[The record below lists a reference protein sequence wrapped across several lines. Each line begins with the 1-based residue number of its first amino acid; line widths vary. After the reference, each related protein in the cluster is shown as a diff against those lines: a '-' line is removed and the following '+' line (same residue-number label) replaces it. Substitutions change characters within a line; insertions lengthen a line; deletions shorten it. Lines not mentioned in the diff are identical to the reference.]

1 MPLSHS
7 APKPLSPLRVSML
20 IILLALVDISQFADP
35 VEALQDPKAVDHA
48 AKLRKSGA
56 RPTEIAADLAKT
68 FRLDADGAALVL
80 GKVDVSAGEA
90 RPALEAVFR
99 IGAAE
104 SVAALSRAGYPI
116 DDVAR
121 DLRRVP
127 GATSRDVHASLSRAD
142 FKAVDVQRV
151 AIHVLMFTA
160 GEYATAMKE
169 DGASIVEVAHVL
181 KDAYRLEPAP
191 AGDTLVLGAGF
202 SKELVP
208 GAFRLV
214 WGLTVQEA
222 FKALQDMSVTFASL
236 WNALAYG
243 GYEAVTPQIHRYRI
257 PDYRPGYSGQ
267 TLDNVGVVDPS
278 KVTPASDPWNGE
290 VEILLGHRDLDEL
303 TVKLGGRVGE
313 ILGREPH
320 LFQADGETHDGE
332 WLRVRFNDFPS
343 GLLAVSRVGKTG
355 YAEGVSSLAY
365 HILDEELITGPL
377 SAFEIVLGDPV
388 GTGTL
393 TVPAGTY
400 GGIPVAERVDELEVP
415 AYRANGIEANVV
427 DFASSNVTVTTVPAG
442 TGVVQIRMKIEFE
455 LSGAEVEG
463 TFLEYIPCWKCSTF
477 EVPVS
482 QCSGLN
488 IACFAGALAMGVG
501 SLGSCFDPA
510 NWEEVEVASGPAL
523 PFQADLSSALLTINI
538 TIGPQ
543 GSTGAFAAMQ
553 VMPLFDA
560 NVTLRSGAGS
570 VPTGVI
576 QDWILSDVNA
586 SLMQS
591 LQEVDLGGAIVEALE
606 FGRSTFTWGDIR
618 GVYVLDDGRWFIDS
632 NH

>member
-1 MPLSHS
+1 
-7 APKPLSPLRVSML
+7 V
-20 IILLALVDISQFADP
+20 
-35 VEALQDPKAVDHA
+35 
-48 AKLRKSGA
+48 
-56 RPTEIAADLAKT
+56 RPSEIAADLVKT
-68 FRLDADGAALVL
+68 FRLDADGAALVF

-99 IGAAE
+99 IGATE
-104 SVAALSRAGYPI
+104 SVAVLSRAGYPI
-116 DDVAR
+116 EDVAR

-127 GATSRDVHASLSRAD
+127 GATSRDVYASLSRAE
-142 FKAVDVQRV
+142 FAAVELQSV
-151 AIHVLMFTA
+151 AIRVLGIPA
-160 GEYATAMKE
+160 GEYAATMKE
-169 DGASIVEVAHVL
+169 DGASIIEVAQVL
-181 KDAYRLEPAP
+181 KDGYRLEPAP
-191 AGDTLVLGAGF
+191 AGDTLVLAAGF
-202 SKELVP
+202 DKLLVP
-208 GAFRLV
+208 EAFRLV
-214 WGLTVQEA
+214 WGLSIQEA
-222 FKALQDMSVTFASL
+222 YDALHDMSVSYNTPWL
-236 WNALAYG
+236 YLEYG
-243 GYEAVTPQIHRYRI
+243 GYESVTPQIHRYRI
-257 PDYRPGYSGQ
+257 PDYRPGYDGQ

-278 KVTPASDPWNGE
+278 NVSPAPDPFNGE
-290 VEILLGHRDLDEL
+290 VEILLKQRDLDEL
-303 TVKLGGRVGE
+303 TVELGGRAGE

-320 LFQADGETHDGE
+320 LFQADGVTHDGE

-343 GLLAVSRVGKTG
+343 GNLVVSRFGQNGSADALSLTYHVL
-355 YAEGVSSLAY
+355 AE
-365 HILDEELITGPL
+365 DLITGPL

-400 GGIPVAERVDELEVP
+400 GGIQVAERVDELEVP
-415 AYRANGIEANVV
+415 TYRANGIEANVV
-427 DFASSNVTVTTVPAG
+427 DFASSSVSVTTVPAG
-442 TGVVQIRMKIEFE
+442 TGVVQIRMKVEFE
-455 LSGAEVEG
+455 ESGAEVEG

-488 IACFAGALAMGVG
+488 IACFASALAMGVG

-560 NVTLRSGAGS
+560 NVTLRSHAGS

-606 FGRSTFTWGDIR
+606 FGRSIFTWGDIR

-632 NH
+632 KH